1 MKLRILLALC
11 ATVATGLT
19 TSFAQDKTNV
29 KTPRTLA
36 RVFWQDAQT
45 QTVHWGDL
53 KRGDTYSLDKQDLV
67 DHPIV
72 DPERHMLV
80 QMQAIDDLILLGVR
94 DDDDG
99 NFNSGWV
106 AIDSGAAKE
115 SHGDHFHWHME
126 KTPIVKLTKLD
137 DKQGNP
143 AHVYRYGNSWYL
155 ANDKKDGFTRVN
167 PDAIRGGSTPDAFFT
182 AGGGHIT
189 MAVSSGDTAYSTW
202 IDREGE
208 NKGRVDVV
216 GLQSGSQVS
225 HSFFLPTGGIHGA
238 TYNSGKAFFAPSE
251 GVCWVSTTNA
261 ATDPQVYHV
270 DLGKDAAGTAKRTGA
285 FTNAGKHVMFVTG
298 RGADAELCSID
309 ASSSKPVCIKLD
321 LNIGKGNLALTPSV
335 FKSRSGHMFALVFE
349 ENLDADDEKLHVVDL
364 DANRDGDL
372 SDAKVATT
380 LSVGKSQ
387 IQGHSGHH
395 GITDIGGRFLLVSNP
410 GDGTITVISTRD
422 WTVQSALNVGGTPT
436 RLICIGG

>member
-1 MKLRILLALC
+1 MKLTILFTLC
-11 ATVATGLT
+11 ASIATGLT
-19 TSFAQDKTNV
+19 TSFAQDTSNAK
-29 KTPRTLA
+29 KPRTLA

-53 KRGDTYSLDKQDLV
+53 KRGDTYSIDKQDLAG
-67 DHPIV
+67 HPEV
-72 DPERHMLV
+72 DPDRHMLV
-80 QMQAIDDLILLGVR
+80 QMQAIDELILLGVR

-99 NFNSGWV
+99 NFSSGWV
-106 AIDSGAAKE
+106 AIDSGAEKE
-115 SHGDHFHWHME
+115 SHGDHFHWHMD
-126 KTPIVKLTKLD
+126 KSPSVKLTKLD

-155 ANDKKDGFTRVN
+155 ANDKKNGFTQVT
-167 PDAIRGGSTPDAFFT
+167 PDAIRTGATPDTFYS

-189 MAVSSGDTAYSTW
+189 MAVSNGDIAYSTW

-216 GLQSGSQVS
+216 SLKSSSPVS
-225 HSFFLPTGGIHGA
+225 YSFFLPSGGIHGA

-261 ATDPQVYHV
+261 ATEPQVYHI
-270 DLGKDAAGTAKRTGA
+270 DLGEDAAGTAKRTGA
-285 FTNAGKHVMFVTG
+285 FANAGKHVLFVTG

-309 ASSSKPVCIKLD
+309 ASSPKPVCIKLD
-321 LNIGKGNLALTPSV
+321 LNIGDGNSALTPSV
-335 FKSRSGHMFALVFE
+335 VRTRSGRMFALVFE
-349 ENLDADDEKLHVVDL
+349 ENSDADDEKLHVVDL
-364 DANRDGDL
+364 DSNRDGDL
-372 SDAKVATT
+372 SDAKVATS

-395 GITDIGGRFLLVSNP
+395 EVTDIGGRFLLVSNP
-410 GDGTITVISTRD
+410 GDGTITVISTSD
-422 WTVQSALNVGGTPT
+422 WTVQSTLNVGGTPT